1 MKLKINIMEKEIPKE
16 IKEGFDQVAKQY
28 SESKA
33 TTNAGVILRFICRF
47 IKPSTIMKMV
57 AHKLG

>member
-1 MKLKINIMEKEIPKE
+1 MEKEIPKE

-33 TTNAGVILRFICRF
+33 TTNAGAILRFICRF
-47 IKPSTIMKMV
+47 IKPSTIIKMV
-57 AHKLG
+57 AHKLS

>member
-1 MKLKINIMEKEIPKE
+1 MEEKIPQE
-16 IKEGFDQVAKQY
+16 IKDGFDQVAKQY

-33 TTNAGVILRFICRF
+33 TTNAGAVLRFICRF

-57 AHKLG
+57 AHKLS

>member
-1 MKLKINIMEKEIPKE
+1 MKKEIPKE
-16 IKEGFDQVAKQY
+16 IKDGFDQVAKQY

-33 TTNAGVILRFICRF
+33 TTNAGLILRFICKF